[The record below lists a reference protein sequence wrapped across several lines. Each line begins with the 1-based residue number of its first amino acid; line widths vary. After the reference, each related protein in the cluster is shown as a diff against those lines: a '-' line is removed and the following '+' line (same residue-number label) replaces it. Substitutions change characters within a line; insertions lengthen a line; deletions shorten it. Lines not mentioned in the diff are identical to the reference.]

1 MLAPIAF
8 NSIIKKTTST
18 LTASTTAPTK
28 GIPVVDLLSYS
39 LMGPWLYMNWQFE
52 EDVIASPGTFTAVA
66 TTDIF
71 TLTTHGFRTGIKVRV
86 SNSGG
91 ALPTGLVAATDYY
104 VIKIDADTFY
114 LAESLIA
121 STNPLA
127 FINITTNGTG
137 TNTVTPQAVAGTAGS
152 GTYLL
157 TLPESLAI
165 DSNFISIGTNKN
177 ANIVGSCYVIDS
189 AGTAVEGNGYVTA
202 YNANNLAM
210 VVNKVFVSHTY
221 LNINSSDKPVKYL
234 LRAQVPIT
242 LRNYLY

>member
-1 MLAPIAF
+1 MLAPVAL
-8 NSIIKKTTST
+8 NTIIKKTTGT

-28 GIPVVDLLSYS
+28 GIPIVDLLSYA
-39 LMGPWLYMNWQFE
+39 LMGPWLDLNWQFE
-52 EDVIASPGTFTAVA
+52 EDVLTSPGTFTAVA
-66 TTDIF
+66 TTDIC
-71 TLTTHGFRTGIKVRV
+71 TLTSHGFRTGLKVRV

-91 ALPTGLVAATDYY
+91 ALPAGLAAATDYY
-104 VIKIDADTFY
+104 VIKIDANTFY
-114 LAESLIA
+114 LAESLTA
-121 STNPLA
+121 STNALA

-189 AGTAVEGNGYVTA
+189 AGTPVEGNGYVTA
-202 YNANNLAM
+202 YDANNLAM

-221 LNINSSDKPVKYL
+221 LNINATDKPVKYL
-234 LRAQVPIT
+234 LRARVPVT